1 MIQRSPGAPHTQL
14 PRQSGS
20 KPQRRFRRA
29 AGRRTAGWQT
39 SPCPREQG
47 DPLLPPAGGVVR
59 ASLRSWQKGHS
70 LDRVK
75 PRSAPSP
82 GHVGPSEPWKPTWC
96 WRCVSE
102 SLQMFRAQA
111 LIRNLFF
118 FGSHFAQNSETTKT
132 CQLFAG
138 SKTRVTAWAE
148 QPLTSRAPSLCLEGL
163 DFSVA
168 CPPDPFLSAPPHV
181 SPPPLLPAKQVC
193 RPRDPKKRVISPQ
206 TP

>member
-1 MIQRSPGAPHTQL
+1 MALGTSLRTGAATRGLGFPFRAGSWEQRSVTIQGSPGAPHTQL

-29 AGRRTAGWQT
+29 AGRRTAGWHT

-59 ASLRSWQKGHS
+59 ASLRSWQEKGHS

-82 GHVGPSEPWKPTWC
+82 GHVGPSEPWKPTRC

-118 FGSHFAQNSETTKT
+118 FWKSFCTKLRNNQNMSVI
-132 CQLFAG
+132 CWFQNQG
-138 SKTRVTAWAE
+138 DCMG
-148 QPLTSRAPSLCLEGL
+148 RA
-163 DFSVA
+163 A
-168 CPPDPFLSAPPHV
+168 PHV
-181 SPPPLLPAKQVC
+181 PSTLSEPG
-193 RPRDPKKRVISPQ
+193 RP
-206 TP
+206 